1 MTYVLN
7 SKAGIVRL
15 FKTAC
20 HALIYE
26 IKKRPV
32 QKKIVFF
39 ILNLVV
45 LLRSIHR
52 LITMIS
58 MNYTKGFFAPRNY
71 TKKINDTHISDPYS
85 RIVR

>member
-39 ILNLVV
+39 IKP
-45 LLRSIHR
+45 SS
-52 LITMIS
+52 LIEIYS
-58 MNYTKGFFAPRNY
+58 SSHYHDQYELYTKGFFAPRNY